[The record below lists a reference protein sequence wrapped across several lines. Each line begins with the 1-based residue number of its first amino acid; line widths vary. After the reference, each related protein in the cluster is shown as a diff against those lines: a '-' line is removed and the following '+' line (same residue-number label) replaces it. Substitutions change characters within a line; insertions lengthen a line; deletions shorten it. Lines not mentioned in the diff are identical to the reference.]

1 MADSERPSRA
11 ASNKL
16 LQRIERLT
24 WILIYSGLLTL
35 ILGWWVI
42 PSDDGIGYLLLGCGA
57 VIAVIGFL
65 MIYVR
70 SKIKADS

>member
-1 MADSERPSRA
+1 MTFFKQSFSA
-11 ASNKL
+11 ASNRL
-16 LQRIERLT
+16 IQRIEQLT

-42 PSDDGIGYLLLGCGA
+42 PSDDGVGYLLLGCGA

-70 SKIKADS
+70 SKIKANS

>member
-1 MADSERPSRA
+1 MTDSERPSRA

-16 LQRIERLT
+16 VRRIERLT
-24 WILIYSGLLTL
+24 WILIYGGLLTL
-35 ILGWWVI
+35 ILSWWVL
-42 PSDDGIGYLLLGCGA
+42 PSDEGIGYLLLGCGA

>member
-1 MADSERPSRA
+1 MADSERPSRV

>member
-1 MADSERPSRA
+1 MSYFERSSRT

-24 WILIYSGLLTL
+24 WSLSYGGLLTL

-42 PSDDGIGYLLLGCGA
+42 PSDDGSGYLLLGCGA

-70 SKIKADS
+70 SKIKAES

>member
-1 MADSERPSRA
+1 MSYFERSSRA

-70 SKIKADS
+70 SKIKAES

>member
-1 MADSERPSRA
+1 MLDPQRPSRA
-11 ASNKL
+11 VSNKL
-16 LQRIERLT
+16 VRRIEGLT
-24 WILIYSGLLTL
+24 WILIYGGLLAL
-35 ILGWWVI
+35 ILGWWVL

-70 SKIKADS
+70 SKIKGDS

>member
-1 MADSERPSRA
+1 MGYFERPPKT

-16 LQRIERLT
+16 IQRIERLT
-24 WILIYSGLLTL
+24 WVLIYAGLLTL
-35 ILGWWVI
+35 ILGWWVL
-42 PSDDGIGYLLLGCGA
+42 PSDDGVGYLLLGCGA
-57 VIAVIGFL
+57 LIAVIGFF

>member
-1 MADSERPSRA
+1 MADPERPSRA

-16 LQRIERLT
+16 VRRIERLT
-24 WILIYSGLLTL
+24 WILIYGGLLTL

-42 PSDDGIGYLLLGCGA
+42 PSDDGVGYLLLGCGA

>member
-1 MADSERPSRA
+1 MSYFERSSRT
-11 ASNKL
+11 ASNRL

-24 WILIYSGLLTL
+24 WILIYGGLLTL

-57 VIAVIGFL
+57 VIAVIGFF

>member
-1 MADSERPSRA
+1 MLDPQRPSRA

-16 LQRIERLT
+16 VQRIERVT
-24 WILIYSGLLTL
+24 WVLIYGGLLTL
-35 ILGWWVI
+35 ILGWWVL